1 MKKLALALA
10 TLAPLAL
17 AGSAQAKDLKGRFGL
32 GGQVDSGLAGGLS
45 LKYWISDL
53 GLQAV
58 IGFAF
63 DAGKDPDGEAG
74 PLDATS
80 LTDFRIGIRAL
91 YNFARANDTNM
102 YGGAGV
108 SLSTGDVSGG
118 HADMGLGVQI
128 NLLLGVEHFFTD
140 YFSVA
145 GHVGLDI
152 DLPRDEDT
160 SNSTS
165 DDSSALTIDL
175 NSISWGTSFHFYF

>member
-45 LKYWISDL
+45 MKYWISDL
-53 GLQAV
+53 GLQAIV
-58 IGFAF
+58 GFAF
-63 DAGKDPDGEAG
+63 DAGVDPAG
-74 PLDATS
+74 DADAVS
-80 LTDFRIGIRAL
+80 STDFRVAIRAL

-108 SLSTGDVSGG
+108 SLSTGDMVGG
-118 HADMGLGVQI
+118 HADMALGVQI
-128 NLLLGVEHFFTD
+128 DLLLGVEHFFTD

-145 GHVGLDI
+145 GHVGLGI
-152 DLPRDEDT
+152 KLPRDEDT
-160 SNSTS
+160 SNS
-165 DDSSALTIDL
+165 DDTDVQPLTVNL